1 MSAVE
6 YMLGEPVPAVV
17 YVSLFTVT
25 VPPSLYDL
33 IAADNVP
40 LVFIVKLFAVVL
52 PPPVVIIP
60 PALSPVVIFE
70 LLIVT
75 FVPSLLELLVVALP
89 P

>member
-1 MSAVE
+1 
-6 YMLGEPVPAVV
+6 MLGEPVPVVV
-17 YVSLFTVT
+17 YVPLFTVT
-25 VPPSLYDL
+25 VPPPLSDL
-33 IAADNVP
+33 IAADDVP

-60 PALSPVVIFE
+60 PALSPVVVIFE
-70 LLIVT
+70 LLTVT